1 MAALGEDLLGVVNKL
16 QDLVFNTIG
25 NDSLDLPQIVV
36 VGSQS
41 SGKSS
46 VLENIVGR
54 DFLPRGSGIV
64 TRRPLILQL
73 INVPSTAS
81 EPEGHDAH
89 VPHTPASVAGHD
101 EFAEFNHIPGR
112 RFYDFS
118 EVRREIENETNR
130 IAGNNKG
137 INRQPINLKVYS
149 PSVLSLTLV
158 DLPGLTKVPIGDQ
171 PTDIEKQTRT
181 LISEYIAK
189 PNSIIL
195 AVSPANVDIVNSE
208 ALKLARYVDP
218 AGKRTIGVLTKL
230 DLMDHG
236 TNALD
241 ILSGR
246 VYPLKL
252 GFIGAVNRSQQDIQ
266 INKPMAESLAAERDF
281 FRMHPAYRNIAQR
294 CGTQFLAKTL
304 NRTLMGHIRE
314 RLPDIKARL
323 NTLMGQTQQELA
335 SYGTDTFIGK
345 EHRGSLILQ
354 LMTRF
359 ATSFISS
366 IDGTSSEISTKE
378 LCGGARIYY
387 IFNSVFGNSLET
399 VDPTHNLSVLDIR
412 TAIRNS
418 TGPRPSLFVP
428 ELAFDLLVKPQIK
441 LLEAPSQR
449 CVELVYEELIKI
461 CHTCGSNELSR
472 YPRLQGKL
480 IEVVSDLLRER
491 LGPSSSYVESLI
503 SIQRAYI
510 NTNHP
515 NFLGA
520 AAAMSS
526 VMQDKHEREKKAA
539 AADEKRKREQKR
551 RKELNGVN
559 GTETPEDEDEE
570 HQQNTLP
577 VRQAQ
582 KPKESRSMS
591 PAIGR
596 DGHRLGH
603 APSVSN
609 GATGGGSGRDSFLNY
624 FFGKESGTTGNA
636 LPGQSPT
643 STLPG
648 GQRHV
653 SQNIEPSIAASFRR
667 GDTRPAPPVSIQE
680 PEEETA
686 VGAEEGTPGL
696 DDPSGPALTEREALE
711 TELIRRLISNYFNI
725 VRETIADQV
734 PKAVMHL
741 LVNHSKD
748 VVQNRLVSELYRENL
763 FEELLYEDDAVRQ
776 EREKCEKLLNTYREA
791 AKIIGEVLV
800 IVVSY
805 LRSDMFPALL
815 VLAFVATAF
824 TQRQDQQPLISKHDL
839 ISSLKKAEIIPTV
852 LDSFHPKLA
861 LDISWKHATAHVG
874 NTVDPDKLQDS
885 PKTTL
890 SSLNH
895 GQGTS
900 ETKPLLK
907 PEEMQLTIALT
918 DPDAP
923 SRENPEWAQVC
934 HWIATSVPKHRSA
947 EAGFDTALVTKH
959 PHWEDIMPYKP
970 PGPPPKTGKH
980 RYVFVVLAPM
990 NGTKEALHLVKPAD
1004 RQHWGYEKAD
1014 LGLREWA
1021 DEMGLEV
1028 LGANFMYAQ
1037 NAEQ

>member
-1 MAALGEDLLGVVNKL
+1 MTTLGEDLLKTVNKL

-73 INVPSTAS
+73 INIP
-81 EPEGHDAH
+81 PEDQEDYANGEAAI
-89 VPHTPASVAGHD
+89 PHTAASVAEHA
-101 EFAEFNHIPGR
+101 EWAEFHHIPGR
-112 RFYDFS
+112 KFRDFNQ
-118 EVRREIENETNR
+118 VRAEIENETSR

-137 INRQPINLKVYS
+137 INRQPINLKIYS
-149 PSVLSLTLV
+149 PHVLNLTLV

-171 PTDIEKQTRT
+171 PVDIEKQTRT

-218 AGKRTIGVLTKL
+218 MGKRTIGVLTKL

-252 GFIGAVNRSQQDIQ
+252 GFIGVVNRSQQDIQ
-266 INKPMAESLAAERDF
+266 TMKPMSESLKAEADF
-281 FRMHPAYRNIAQR
+281 FRHHPAYRNIATR
-294 CGTQFLAKTL
+294 CGTPYLAKTL
-304 NRTLMGHIRE
+304 NTTLMAHIRD

-335 SYGTDTFIGK
+335 SYGSKQFSGSG
-345 EHRGSLILQ
+345 HRGSLILQ

-399 VDPTHNLSVLDIR
+399 IDPTHNLSVSDIR

-418 TGPRPSLFVP
+418 TGPRASLFVP

-441 LLEAPSQR
+441 LLEIPSQR

-461 CHTCGSNELSR
+461 CHTCGSQELSR
-472 YPRLQGKL
+472 FPRLQGKL

-491 LGPSSSYVESLI
+491 LGPASTYVESLI

-526 VMQDKHEREKKAA
+526 VIQNKNEKEKAA
-539 AADEKRKREQKR
+539 ALAEERR
-551 RKELNGVN
+551 RKDALRRKQHGVN
-559 GTETPEDEDEE
+559 GTATPEEDDAVEE
-570 HQQNTLP
+570 KPQTLP
-577 VRQAQ
+577 SRSSAAARA
-582 KPKESRSMS
+582 PRSMS
-591 PAIGR
+591 PAVAR
-596 DGHRLGH
+596 VRE
-603 APSVSN
+603 N
-609 GATGGGSGRDSFLNY
+609 GQSFSQSGPRDSFLNY
-624 FFGKESGTTGNA
+624 FFGKDGAGMSQGP
-636 LPGQSPT
+636 LPQPASAGP
-643 STLPG
+643 
-648 GQRHV
+648 RHV
-653 SQNIEPSIAASFRR
+653 SHHVEPSISQSIRRPDHSMDMARSPRAA
-667 GDTRPAPPVSIQE
+667 APPLPSFHADEFNPPSEYGGDSNSLFVSLPSPTNVTSTNFSQ
-680 PEEETA
+680 PENP
-686 VGAEEGTPGL
+686 AE
-696 DDPSGPALTEREALE
+696 PALTEREALE
-711 TELIRRLISNYFNI
+711 TELIQRLISNYFDI

-734 PKAVMHL
+734 PKAIMHL
-741 LVNHSKD
+741 LVNHSRD
-748 VVQNRLVSELYRENL
+748 EVQNRLVSELYKEEL
-763 FEELLYEDDAVRQ
+763 FGDLLYEDDGIKK
-776 EREKCEKLLNTYREA
+776 EREKCEKLLSTYKEA
-791 AKIIGEVLV
+791 AKIVGEVL
-800 IVVSY
+800 
-805 LRSDMFPALL
+805 
-815 VLAFVATAF
+815 
-824 TQRQDQQPLISKHDL
+824 
-839 ISSLKKAEIIPTV
+839 
-852 LDSFHPKLA
+852 
-861 LDISWKHATAHVG
+861 
-874 NTVDPDKLQDS
+874 
-885 PKTTL
+885 
-890 SSLNH
+890 
-895 GQGTS
+895 
-900 ETKPLLK
+900 
-907 PEEMQLTIALT
+907 
-918 DPDAP
+918 
-923 SRENPEWAQVC
+923 
-934 HWIATSVPKHRSA
+934 
-947 EAGFDTALVTKH
+947 
-959 PHWEDIMPYKP
+959 
-970 PGPPPKTGKH
+970 
-980 RYVFVVLAPM
+980 
-990 NGTKEALHLVKPAD
+990 
-1004 RQHWGYEKAD
+1004 
-1014 LGLREWA
+1014 
-1021 DEMGLEV
+1021 
-1028 LGANFMYAQ
+1028 
-1037 NAEQ
+1037 

>member
-1 MAALGEDLLGVVNKL
+1 MAMAVQECRVHVDHVCLVDERARSKFRTLLPEALSHRGDTTELGPSELCPRWRTSTATAEAAKPRHVTFAAGRTSI
-16 QDLVFNTIG
+16 QSTTAYI
-25 NDSLDLPQIVV
+25 LPHWLAPVV

-73 INVPSTAS
+73 INVPSERNDKPADH
-81 EPEGHDAH
+81 EVHI
-89 VPHTPASVAGHD
+89 PHTPASVGGQD
-101 EFAEFNHIPGR
+101 EFGEFNHMPGR
-112 RFYDFS
+112 RFYDFT

-130 IAGNNKG
+130 IAGGNKG
-137 INRQPINLKVYS
+137 INRQPINLKIYS
-149 PSVLSLTLV
+149 PHVLSLTLV

-171 PTDIEKQTRT
+171 PTDIEKQTRN

-208 ALKLARYVDP
+208 SLKLARYVDP
-218 AGKRTIGVLTKL
+218 TGKRTIGVLTKL

-241 ILSGR
+241 ILTGR

-252 GFIGAVNRSQQDIQ
+252 GFIGVVNRSQQDIQ
-266 INKPMAESLAAERDF
+266 VNKPMEEALASERDF
-281 FRMHPAYRNIAQR
+281 FRMHPAYRNIASR
-294 CGTQFLAKTL
+294 CGTQYLAKTL
-304 NRTLMGHIRE
+304 NTTLMGHIRE

-335 SYGTDTFIGK
+335 TYGTDAFTGK

-399 VDPTHNLSVLDIR
+399 IDPTQNLSALDIR

-441 LLEAPSQR
+441 LLEIPSQR

-461 CHTCGSNELSR
+461 CHTCGSTELTR

-526 VMQDKHEREKKAA
+526 VMQDKHEKEKKQAA
-539 AADEKRKREQKR
+539 AAEKRKREERR

-559 GTETPEDEDEE
+559 GGETPEDGEAEE
-570 HQQNTLP
+570 ESSNMLP
-577 VRQAQ
+577 VRPTQ
-582 KPKESRSMS
+582 KTKESRSMS

-596 DGHRLGH
+596 DGHRLAH
-603 APSVSN
+603 PMSATN
-609 GATGGGSGRDSFLNY
+609 GMAGGGGGGGKDSFLNY
-624 FFGKESGTTGNA
+624 FFGKENGMSAGPLPSQNA
-636 LPGQSPT
+636 AAAPAGSN
-643 STLPG
+643 
-648 GQRHV
+648 RHV
-653 SQNIEPSIAASFRR
+653 SQNIEPSISASFRR
-667 GDTRPAPPVSIQE
+667 PDTRPFSAPEVAVEEYRDVDDMGFVS
-680 PEEETA
+680 
-686 VGAEEGTPGL
+686 
-696 DDPSGPALTEREALE
+696 
-711 TELIRRLISNYFNI
+711 
-725 VRETIADQV
+725 
-734 PKAVMHL
+734 
-741 LVNHSKD
+741 
-748 VVQNRLVSELYRENL
+748 
-763 FEELLYEDDAVRQ
+763 
-776 EREKCEKLLNTYREA
+776 
-791 AKIIGEVLV
+791 
-800 IVVSY
+800 
-805 LRSDMFPALL
+805 
-815 VLAFVATAF
+815 
-824 TQRQDQQPLISKHDL
+824 
-839 ISSLKKAEIIPTV
+839 
-852 LDSFHPKLA
+852 
-861 LDISWKHATAHVG
+861 
-874 NTVDPDKLQDS
+874 
-885 PKTTL
+885 
-890 SSLNH
+890 
-895 GQGTS
+895 
-900 ETKPLLK
+900 
-907 PEEMQLTIALT
+907 
-918 DPDAP
+918 
-923 SRENPEWAQVC
+923 
-934 HWIATSVPKHRSA
+934 
-947 EAGFDTALVTKH
+947 
-959 PHWEDIMPYKP
+959 
-970 PGPPPKTGKH
+970 
-980 RYVFVVLAPM
+980 
-990 NGTKEALHLVKPAD
+990 
-1004 RQHWGYEKAD
+1004 
-1014 LGLREWA
+1014 
-1021 DEMGLEV
+1021 
-1028 LGANFMYAQ
+1028 
-1037 NAEQ
+1037 

>member
-1 MAALGEDLLGVVNKL
+1 MASLGEDLLGIVNKL

-73 INVPSTAS
+73 INVPS
-81 EPEGHDAH
+81 ERDDKPDHDEIH
-89 VPHTPASVAGHD
+89 IPHTPASVAGQQ
-101 EFAEFNHIPGR
+101 EWAEFHHIPGR

-118 EVRREIENETNR
+118 EVKREIEAETAR

-137 INRQPINLKVYS
+137 INRQPINLKIYS
-149 PSVLSLTLV
+149 PHVLSLTLV

-171 PTDIEKQTRT
+171 PSDIEKQTRN

-189 PNSIIL
+189 PNSIVL

-208 ALKLARYVDP
+208 ALKLARHVDP
-218 AGKRTIGVLTKL
+218 MGKRTIGVLTKL

-252 GFIGAVNRSQQDIQ
+252 GFIGVVNRSQQDIQ
-266 INKPMAESLAAERDF
+266 GNKSLAEALQAERDF
-281 FRMHPAYRNIAQR
+281 FRHHPAYRNMANR
-294 CGTQFLAKTL
+294 CGTQYLAKSL
-304 NRTLMGHIRE
+304 NQTLMAHIRD

-335 SYGTDTFIGK
+335 SYGDVAFTGK

-359 ATSFISS
+359 ASSFISS
-366 IDGTSSEISTKE
+366 IDGTSAEISTKE

-399 VDPTHNLSVLDIR
+399 IDPTTNLSVLDIR

-441 LLEAPSQR
+441 LLEIPSQR

-461 CHTCGSNELSR
+461 CHTCGSTELSR

-480 IEVVSDLLRER
+480 IEVVSDLLREQ
-491 LGPSSSYVESLI
+491 LGPCSSYVGSLI
-503 SIQRAYI
+503 EIQRAYI

-526 VMQDKHEREKKAA
+526 VINDKHEREKKAA
-539 AADEKRKREQKR
+539 AAEERKRRDR
-551 RKELNGVN
+551 RRMKELNGVN
-559 GTETPEDEDEE
+559 GVETPEDEEE
-570 HQQNTLP
+570 AEAPGHNVGQLPIRPHNTK
-577 VRQAQ
+577 AN
-582 KPKESRSMS
+582 RSTLNSVARARS
-591 PAIGR
+591 P
-596 DGHRLGH
+596 
-603 APSVSN
+603 PPFN
-609 GATGGGSGRDSFLNY
+609 PGSGAGAGSARDSFLNY
-624 FFGKESGTTGNA
+624 FFGKEGGMPPGLQSG
-636 LPGQSPT
+636 
-643 STLPG
+643 LPG
-648 GQRHV
+648 GSAYSDRPGSRHV
-653 SQNIEPSIAASFRR
+653 SSNVEPSFAASIRR
-667 GDTRPAPPVSIQE
+667 GDTRL
-680 PEEETA
+680 PERHVLEMVPDEYDVNA
-686 VGAEEGTPGL
+686 SRDYDSPFPHENEA
-696 DDPSGPALTEREALE
+696 PALTEREALE
-711 TELIRRLISNYFNI
+711 TELIRRLISSYFNI

-748 VVQNRLVSELYRENL
+748 VVQNRLVSKLYKEDL
-763 FEELLYEDDAVRQ
+763 FQELLYEDDTIKA
-776 EREKCEKLLNTYREA
+776 EREKCEKLLGTYKEA
-791 AKIIGEVLV
+791 AKIVGEVL
-800 IVVSY
+800 
-805 LRSDMFPALL
+805 
-815 VLAFVATAF
+815 
-824 TQRQDQQPLISKHDL
+824 
-839 ISSLKKAEIIPTV
+839 
-852 LDSFHPKLA
+852 
-861 LDISWKHATAHVG
+861 
-874 NTVDPDKLQDS
+874 
-885 PKTTL
+885 
-890 SSLNH
+890 
-895 GQGTS
+895 
-900 ETKPLLK
+900 
-907 PEEMQLTIALT
+907 
-918 DPDAP
+918 
-923 SRENPEWAQVC
+923 
-934 HWIATSVPKHRSA
+934 
-947 EAGFDTALVTKH
+947 
-959 PHWEDIMPYKP
+959 
-970 PGPPPKTGKH
+970 
-980 RYVFVVLAPM
+980 
-990 NGTKEALHLVKPAD
+990 
-1004 RQHWGYEKAD
+1004 
-1014 LGLREWA
+1014 
-1021 DEMGLEV
+1021 
-1028 LGANFMYAQ
+1028 
-1037 NAEQ
+1037 

>member
-1 MAALGEDLLGVVNKL
+1 MASLGEDLLGVVNKL

-73 INVPSTAS
+73 INIPS
-81 EPEGHDAH
+81 EREDKPDDDAVH
-89 VPHTPASVAGHD
+89 IPHTAASVAGQG
-101 EFAEFNHIPGR
+101 EWAEFHHMLGQK
-112 RFYDFS
+112 FYDFA
-118 EVRREIENETNR
+118 EVKREIENETAR
-130 IAGNNKG
+130 IAGSNKG
-137 INRQPINLKVYS
+137 INRQPINLKIYS
-149 PSVLSLTLV
+149 PHVLSLTLV

-171 PTDIEKQTRT
+171 PSDIEKQTRT
-181 LISEYIAK
+181 LITEYIAK

-218 AGKRTIGVLTKL
+218 MGRRTIGVLTKV

-252 GFIGAVNRSQQDIQ
+252 GFIGVVNRSQQDIQ
-266 INKPMAESLAAERDF
+266 GNKSLSEALKSEAEF
-281 FRMHPAYRNIAQR
+281 FKHNPAYRNMASR

-304 NRTLMGHIRE
+304 NTTLMGHIRE

-335 SYGTDTFIGK
+335 SYGNMQFDGK

-359 ATSFISS
+359 ASSFISS
-366 IDGTSSEISTKE
+366 IDGTSSEISTQE

-399 VDPTHNLSVLDIR
+399 IDPTTNLSVLDIR

-441 LLEAPSQR
+441 MLDVPSQR

-461 CHTCGSNELSR
+461 CHTCGSVELSR
-472 YPRLQGKL
+472 FPRLQAKL

-491 LGPSSSYVESLI
+491 LGPCSQYVESLI
-503 SIQRAYI
+503 AIQRAYI

-526 VMQDKHEREKKAA
+526 VIQDKQEKEKKAVA
-539 AADEKRKREQKR
+539 AEERRRRER
-551 RKELNGVN
+551 RRMKELGGVN
-559 GTETPEDEDEE
+559 GTETPEDDEDAPEDSKTT
-570 HQQNTLP
+570 QGPP
-577 VRQAQ
+577 VRNHIVKAD
-582 KPKESRSMS
+582 RSMS

-596 DGHRLGH
+596 TTE
-603 APSVSN
+603 N
-609 GATGGGSGRDSFLNY
+609 GISAAMNGNRSSSPPRFGNAAQGTARDSFLNY
-624 FFGKESGTTGNA
+624 FFGKDGGLPSISSSPAVGGTAAAAAMGN
-636 LPGQSPT
+636 
-643 STLPG
+643 
-648 GQRHV
+648 RHV
-653 SQNIEPSIAASFRR
+653 SHNAEPSFSQSIRR
-667 GDTRPAPPVSIQE
+667 GDNRIMERTLPIQPSYSQTQGLGHDEYNSIRGDRSYGYDLQYNSPIPQAP
-680 PEEETA
+680 
-686 VGAEEGTPGL
+686 
-696 DDPSGPALTEREALE
+696 DLTEREALE
-711 TELIRRLISNYFNI
+711 TELIRRLISSYFNI
-725 VRETIADQV
+725 VRESIADQV

-748 VVQNRLVSELYRENL
+748 AVQNRLVSELYK
-763 FEELLYEDDAVRQ
+763 EELFNEMLYEDDGIKA
-776 EREKCEKLLNTYREA
+776 EREKCERLLATYKEA
-791 AKIIGEVLV
+791 ARIVGEVL
-800 IVVSY
+800 
-805 LRSDMFPALL
+805 
-815 VLAFVATAF
+815 
-824 TQRQDQQPLISKHDL
+824 
-839 ISSLKKAEIIPTV
+839 
-852 LDSFHPKLA
+852 
-861 LDISWKHATAHVG
+861 
-874 NTVDPDKLQDS
+874 
-885 PKTTL
+885 
-890 SSLNH
+890 
-895 GQGTS
+895 
-900 ETKPLLK
+900 
-907 PEEMQLTIALT
+907 
-918 DPDAP
+918 
-923 SRENPEWAQVC
+923 
-934 HWIATSVPKHRSA
+934 
-947 EAGFDTALVTKH
+947 
-959 PHWEDIMPYKP
+959 
-970 PGPPPKTGKH
+970 
-980 RYVFVVLAPM
+980 
-990 NGTKEALHLVKPAD
+990 
-1004 RQHWGYEKAD
+1004 
-1014 LGLREWA
+1014 
-1021 DEMGLEV
+1021 
-1028 LGANFMYAQ
+1028 
-1037 NAEQ
+1037 

>member
-1 MAALGEDLLGVVNKL
+1 MAALGEDLLGIVNKL

-73 INVPSTAS
+73 INVPS
-81 EPEGHDAH
+81 ERDDKPGEDEVH
-89 VPHTPASVAGHD
+89 VPHTAASVAGQG
-101 EFAEFNHIPGR
+101 EWAEFHHMPGR
-112 RFYDFS
+112 KFHDFG
-118 EVRREIENETNR
+118 EVKREIENETAR

-137 INRQPINLKVYS
+137 INRQPINLKIYS
-149 PSVLSLTLV
+149 PHVLSLTLV

-208 ALKLARYVDP
+208 ALKLARHVDP
-218 AGKRTIGVLTKL
+218 MGRRTIGVLTKL

-252 GFIGAVNRSQQDIQ
+252 GFIGVVNRSQQDIQ
-266 INKPMAESLAAERDF
+266 GNKSLADALKSEQEF
-281 FRMHPAYRNIAQR
+281 FRHHPAYRNMANR
-294 CGTQFLAKTL
+294 CGTQFLAKSL
-304 NRTLMGHIRE
+304 NTTLMTHIRE

-335 SYGTDTFIGK
+335 SYGSTQFSGK

-399 VDPTHNLSVLDIR
+399 IDPTTNLSVSDIR

-441 LLEAPSQR
+441 LLEMPSQR

-472 YPRLQGKL
+472 FPRLQGKL

-491 LGPSSSYVESLI
+491 LGPSSTYVESLI

-526 VMQDKHEREKKAA
+526 VINSKQEKERKAA
-539 AADEKRKREQKR
+539 LAEERRKRERKR
-551 RKELNGVN
+551 LKEAGGLN
-559 GTETPEDEDEE
+559 GTETPEDEEGEDEKM
-570 HQQNTLP
+570 QGLP
-577 VRQAQ
+577 MRHAT
-582 KPKESRSMS
+582 KGSRSLS
-591 PAIGR
+591 PGVRGMENGSNIAA
-596 DGHRLGH
+596 HL
-603 APSVSN
+603 N
-609 GATGGGSGRDSFLNY
+609 GARGVSPPRFGGAAAGHTRDSFLNY
-624 FFGKESGTTGNA
+624 FFGKEGGLPSGGGPGTGHGASSAYGGTGN
-636 LPGQSPT
+636 
-643 STLPG
+643 
-648 GQRHV
+648 RHV
-653 SQNIEPSIAASFRR
+653 SHNAEPSFSQSMRR
-667 GDTRPAPPVSIQE
+667 GENRNGPDRLSQSHRHDRYAEDQDWDTRSMRDYDTSSPHLQDDTPPLS
-680 PEEETA
+680 
-686 VGAEEGTPGL
+686 
-696 DDPSGPALTEREALE
+696 EREALE
-711 TELIRRLISNYFNI
+711 TELIRRLISSYFNI

-748 VVQNRLVSELYRENL
+748 VVQNRLVSELYREDL
-763 FEELLYEDDAVRQ
+763 FGELLYEDDAIKA
-776 EREKCEKLLNTYREA
+776 EREKCEKLLGTYREA
-791 AKIIGEVLV
+791 AKIVGEVL
-800 IVVSY
+800 
-805 LRSDMFPALL
+805 
-815 VLAFVATAF
+815 
-824 TQRQDQQPLISKHDL
+824 
-839 ISSLKKAEIIPTV
+839 
-852 LDSFHPKLA
+852 
-861 LDISWKHATAHVG
+861 
-874 NTVDPDKLQDS
+874 
-885 PKTTL
+885 
-890 SSLNH
+890 
-895 GQGTS
+895 
-900 ETKPLLK
+900 
-907 PEEMQLTIALT
+907 
-918 DPDAP
+918 
-923 SRENPEWAQVC
+923 
-934 HWIATSVPKHRSA
+934 
-947 EAGFDTALVTKH
+947 
-959 PHWEDIMPYKP
+959 
-970 PGPPPKTGKH
+970 
-980 RYVFVVLAPM
+980 
-990 NGTKEALHLVKPAD
+990 
-1004 RQHWGYEKAD
+1004 
-1014 LGLREWA
+1014 
-1021 DEMGLEV
+1021 
-1028 LGANFMYAQ
+1028 
-1037 NAEQ
+1037 